1 MTGTTPKAKLDVGFW
16 KGRRV
21 FVTGHTGFKG
31 AWLVA
36 MLRHLGAQ
44 TRGYAL
50 APETAPSL
58 FDIAAIADVCDHQIG
73 DVRDAENLT
82 GAIRDFK
89 PEIVIHMAAQSL
101 VRRSYREPLE
111 TVQVNVLGTA
121 NLLEACRATDGIR
134 AVVNVTTDKC
144 YENRNQA
151 EGYREASPLGGKDPY
166 SASKACSE
174 IITGA
179 YRESFFNADGD
190 DFGLAL
196 ASARAGNVIGG
207 GDWCEDRIIPDAVRA
222 FSAGQ
227 PLIVRSANAVRPW
240 QHVLEPAF
248 GYLLLAERLAGKG
261 SAFAKGWNFGPE
273 SDEVFSVA
281 QVVEEFAGHWPGAA
295 EWEAR
300 ISPDAPREAHTLIL
314 DSTLAG
320 KELGWR
326 ARLGFND
333 TIRLTAEW
341 YAAHHE
347 GQDTARLAGLLERQI
362 ADYLDATQAEA

>member
-1 MTGTTPKAKLDVGFW
+1 MTQTASKPMLDTGFW
-16 KGRRV
+16 NGRRV

-36 MLRHLGAQ
+36 MLRHLGAEI
-44 TRGYAL
+44 RGYAL
-50 APETAPSL
+50 APDTDPSL
-58 FDIAAIADVCDHQIG
+58 FDVAGIADMCDHRIG

-101 VRRSYREPLE
+101 VRRSYGAPLE
-111 TVQVNVLGTA
+111 TVQINVLGTA
-121 NLLEACRATDGIR
+121 NLLEACRTADSIR
-134 AVVNVTTDKC
+134 AAINVTTDKC

-151 EGYREASPLGGKDPY
+151 EGYRETDPLGGKDPY

-179 YRESFFNADGD
+179 YRESFFNTG
-190 DFGLAL
+190 GSGVAL

-222 FSAGQ
+222 FSTGK
-227 PLIVRSANAVRPW
+227 PLVIRNAIAVRPW
-240 QHVLEPAF
+240 QHVLEPVS
-248 GYLLLAERLAGKG
+248 GYLLLAERLAEQG
-261 SAFAKGWNFGPE
+261 AAYAKGWNFGPE
-273 SDEVFSVA
+273 CGEVYSVA
-281 QVVEEFAGHWPGAA
+281 QVVEEFAGHWPGPA
-295 EWEAR
+295 EWKAR
-300 ISPDAPREAHTLIL
+300 TSPDAPHEAQTLVL

-326 ARLGFND
+326 ARIGFKD
-333 TIRLTAEW
+333 AIRLTAEW
-341 YAAHHE
+341 YAAHQA
-347 GQDTARLAGLLERQI
+347 GADAAVLAGLLESQI
-362 ADYLDATQAEA
+362 ADYLNPIQAEA